1 MEELKRLYKE
11 TTGLDVAEV
20 EIIPGAGSNRQY
32 YRLKGNDGST
42 LIGAVG
48 TSRDEN
54 HAFCYLA
61 KHFTEAGLPVPQVV
75 AESEDGLRYLQNDL
89 GKQSL
94 FDALK
99 GGREAGGRYNAHER
113 ELLRRTIAALPAMQ
127 ILGAHELDF
136 SQCYPQEALDETN
149 VLFDLNYFKYCFLK
163 ATGLDFHELKLEASF
178 QLMARDIV
186 NIPGGAFM
194 YRDFQAR
201 NVMLDAQGN
210 PYFIDFQGGRKGPVQ
225 YDVASFLWQASARYP
240 KKLRSELIKVYLQSL
255 KQYQEVSEKKFR
267 QGLQLCVLFRL
278 LQVLGAYGFRGYFE
292 RKKHF
297 LESIPPA
304 MENLRDLLNEGGC
317 PYPYLNEVLIKL
329 VSMPQFKPEKKEEVG
344 RADGL
349 KTTELNPYQAHP
361 LDGPPTFSRYD
372 AQGPLVVRVFS
383 FSYRKG
389 IPEDTSGNGGGYV
402 FDCRSTHNPGRYEPY
417 KQLTGLDEP
426 VIRFLED
433 DGEILTFL
441 DSVYKLADAH
451 ITRYLQRGFTNLM
464 FSFGCTGGQHRS
476 VYSAQHLAEH
486 IHKKF
491 GVEVHICHREQG
503 IEQVL
508 NPGRAMIFAAGLGTR
523 LKPLTDTMPK
533 ALVPVCGKPLLQYQ
547 LEKLK
552 AAGFTDIVI
561 NVHHFADMIEE
572 WCQQNPMR
580 CRILFSDEREKLLE
594 TGGGIKHAA
603 PLLCD
608 AQDGFLIHNVDILSN
623 VDLSAFKDAG
633 RGRAATLL
641 VSERETQR
649 YLLFDDDMRLVG
661 WTNVTTGEVRSPY
674 ENLNP
679 KHYHKFAF
687 AGVHYMNPGLFKYF
701 DRFADKFGIID
712 FYLSVCKDEPIY
724 GYVQPDLRILDV
736 GKLDTLKAAEEFVIK

>member
-329 VSMPQFKPEKKEEVG
+329 VSMPQFKPEKKEEVR

-679 KHYHKFAF
+679 KNYHKFAF
-687 AGVHYMNPGLFKYF
+687 AGVHYMNPRLFKYF